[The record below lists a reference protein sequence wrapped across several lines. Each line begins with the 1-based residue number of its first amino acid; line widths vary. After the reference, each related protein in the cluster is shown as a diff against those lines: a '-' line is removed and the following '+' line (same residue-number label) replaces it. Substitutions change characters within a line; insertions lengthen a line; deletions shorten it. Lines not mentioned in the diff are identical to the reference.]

1 VATRVFKF
9 SLETRRLGFL
19 AWKMAIEQRKQG
31 REQIVEAVEHA
42 MAHHARRRTLAAW
55 HNAAAAAA
63 ARARTARAHALIT
76 VRVRV
81 RVRVRVGVRVSDPSP
96 ACASRART

>member
-1 VATRVFKF
+1 MATRVFKF

-19 AWKMAIEQRKQG
+19 GWMMAIEQRKQG
-31 REQIVEAVEHA
+31 REQIVEAVERA
-42 MAHHARRRTLAAW
+42 MAHHACRRTLTSW

-63 ARARTARAHALIT
+63 ARTHTARAHALIT

-81 RVRVRVGVRVSDPSP
+81 RVSEP
-96 ACASRART
+96 

>member
-1 VATRVFKF
+1 MATRVFKF

-19 AWKMAIEQRKQG
+19 GWKMAIEQRKQG
-31 REQIVEAVEHA
+31 REQIVEAIERA
-42 MAHHARRRTLAAW
+42 MAHHAHRRTLAAW

-63 ARARTARAHALIT
+63 ARTRTARAHALIT

-81 RVRVRVGVRVSDPSP
+81 RVRVSYPYP
-96 ACASRART
+96 